1 MSFIHSNRCIR
12 LTVVVLAI
20 LGIAGCVSG
29 DMSDLEKQVSK
40 IMSKP
45 GGRLEPL
52 PEIKPYE
59 AYVYE
64 SGKSGARNPFKRFY
78 VVEQSLAIEESEGPV
93 DDGLTEEMRNEIQ
106 NRNREELEGFEL
118 DSIKM
123 VGTLQNEDNH
133 WGIVLDPGGIVHRVK
148 TGNYIGLNIGKI
160 TSIQEE
166 QIEVRE
172 IIKDNSGRYGERKA
186 LLPLQSK
193 CFKLNKRHD
202 NNNQI

>member
-1 MSFIHSNRCIR
+1 MSFIHSNRYIG
-12 LTVVVLAI
+12 LTIVLLAI
-20 LGIAGCVSG
+20 LGVAGCVSG

-64 SGKSGARNPFKRFY
+64 SGKSEARNPFKRFY

-106 NRNREELEGFEL
+106 NRNREELERFEL

-160 TSIQEE
+160 TSIEEE

-186 LLPLQSK
+186 LLPLTE
-193 CFKLNKRHD
+193 
-202 NNNQI
+202 

>member
-1 MSFIHSNRCIR
+1 MSFIHLNRYIR
-12 LTVVVLAI
+12 LTIVVLAI

-64 SGKSGARNPFKRFY
+64 SGKSMARNPFKRFY

-93 DDGLTEEMRNEIQ
+93 DDGLTEEMRSEIQ

-123 VGTLQNEDNH
+123 VGTLQNEDNN
-133 WGIVLDPGGIVHRVK
+133 WGIVIDPDGIVHRVK

-160 TSIQEE
+160 TSVQEE

-172 IIKDNSGRYGERKA
+172 IMKDNSGRYEERKA
-186 LLPLQSK
+186 LLPLTE
-193 CFKLNKRHD
+193 
-202 NNNQI
+202 

>member
-1 MSFIHSNRCIR
+1 MSFIHSNRYIR

-20 LGIAGCVSG
+20 LGIAGCVSS
-29 DMSDLEKQVSK
+29 DMSDLETQVSK

-64 SGKSGARNPFKRFY
+64 SGKSEARNPFKRFY

-106 NRNREELEGFEL
+106 NRNREELERFEL

-160 TSIQEE
+160 TSIEEE

-172 IIKDNSGRYGERKA
+172 IIKDNSGRYGERQA
-186 LLPLQSK
+186 LLPLTE
-193 CFKLNKRHD
+193 
-202 NNNQI
+202 

>member
-1 MSFIHSNRCIR
+1 MSFIHLNRRIR
-12 LTVVVLAI
+12 LTIVVLAI
-20 LGIAGCVSG
+20 LGIAGCVSN

-78 VVEQSLAIEESEGPV
+78 IVEQSLAIEESEGPV

-123 VGTLQNEDNH
+123 VGTLQSVDNH
-133 WGIVLDPGGIVHRVK
+133 WGIVIDPDGVVHRVK
-148 TGNYIGLNIGKI
+148 TGNYIGLNIGKV
-160 TSIQEE
+160 TSIEEE

-186 LLPLQSK
+186 LLPLTE
-193 CFKLNKRHD
+193 
-202 NNNQI
+202 

>member
-29 DMSDLEKQVSK
+29 DMSDLEKQVSE

-64 SGKSGARNPFKRFY
+64 SGKSEARNPFKRFY

-93 DDGLTEEMRNEIQ
+93 DDGLTEELRNEIQ

-133 WGIVLDPGGIVHRVK
+133 WGIVLDPDGIVHRVK
-148 TGNYIGLNIGKI
+148 SGNYIGLNIGKI
-160 TSIQEE
+160 TSIEEE

-186 LLPLQSK
+186 LLPLTE
-193 CFKLNKRHD
+193 
-202 NNNQI
+202 

>member
-1 MSFIHSNRCIR
+1 MSFIHSNRYIR
-12 LTVVVLAI
+12 LTIIVLAI
-20 LGIAGCVSG
+20 LGIAGCVSS

-160 TSIQEE
+160 TSIEEE

-186 LLPLQSK
+186 LLPLTE
-193 CFKLNKRHD
+193 
-202 NNNQI
+202 

>member
-1 MSFIHSNRCIR
+1 MSFIHSNRYIR
-12 LTVVVLAI
+12 LTIILLAI
-20 LGIAGCVSG
+20 LGVAGCVSS

-78 VVEQSLAIEESEGPV
+78 VVEQSLAIEKSEGPI

-166 QIEVRE
+166 QIEIRE

-186 LLPLQSK
+186 LLPLTE
-193 CFKLNKRHD
+193 
-202 NNNQI
+202 

>member
-1 MSFIHSNRCIR
+1 MSFIHSNRYIR
-12 LTVVVLAI
+12 LTIVLLAI
-20 LGIAGCVSG
+20 LGIAGCVSS

-123 VGTLQNEDNH
+123 VGTLQSEDNH
-133 WGIVLDPGGIVHRVK
+133 WGIVIDPDGVVHRVK

-160 TSIQEE
+160 TSIEEE

-186 LLPLQSK
+186 LLPLTE
-193 CFKLNKRHD
+193 
-202 NNNQI
+202 

>member
-1 MSFIHSNRCIR
+1 MSFIHSNRYIR
-12 LTVVVLAI
+12 LTIVVLAI
-20 LGIAGCVSG
+20 LGIAGCVSS
-29 DMSDLEKQVSK
+29 DMGDLEKQVSK

-64 SGKSGARNPFKRFY
+64 SGKLGARNPFKRFY

-133 WGIVLDPGGIVHRVK
+133 WGIVIDPGGVVHRVK

-160 TSIQEE
+160 TSIEEE

-186 LLPLQSK
+186 LLPLTE
-193 CFKLNKRHD
+193 
-202 NNNQI
+202 

>member
-1 MSFIHSNRCIR
+1 MSFIHSNRYIR
-12 LTVVVLAI
+12 LTIVLLAI
-20 LGIAGCVSG
+20 LGVAGCVSG
-29 DMSDLEKQVSK
+29 DMTDLEKQVSK

-133 WGIVLDPGGIVHRVK
+133 WGIVIDPDGIVHRVK

-160 TSIQEE
+160 TSIEEE

-172 IIKDNSGRYGERKA
+172 IIKDNSGRYGERQA
-186 LLPLQSK
+186 LLPLTE
-193 CFKLNKRHD
+193 
-202 NNNQI
+202 

>member
-1 MSFIHSNRCIR
+1 MSFIHLNRYIR
-12 LTVVVLAI
+12 LTIVLLAI

-64 SGKSGARNPFKRFY
+64 SGKSMARNPFKRFY

-93 DDGLTEEMRNEIQ
+93 DDGLTEEMRSEIQ

-123 VGTLQNEDNH
+123 VGTLQNEDNN
-133 WGIVLDPGGIVHRVK
+133 WGIVIDPDGIVHRVK

-160 TSIQEE
+160 TSVQEE

-172 IIKDNSGRYGERKA
+172 IMKDNSGRYEERKA
-186 LLPLQSK
+186 LLPLTE
-193 CFKLNKRHD
+193 
-202 NNNQI
+202 

>member
-1 MSFIHSNRCIR
+1 MSFIHSNRYIR
-12 LTVVVLAI
+12 LTIVVLAI

-106 NRNREELEGFEL
+106 NRNREELERFEL

-160 TSIQEE
+160 TSIEEE

-186 LLPLQSK
+186 LLPLTE
-193 CFKLNKRHD
+193 
-202 NNNQI
+202 

>member
-1 MSFIHSNRCIR
+1 MSFIHSNRYIG
-12 LTVVVLAI
+12 LTIVLLAI
-20 LGIAGCVSG
+20 LGVAGCVSG

-64 SGKSGARNPFKRFY
+64 SGKSMARNPFKRFY

-106 NRNREELEGFEL
+106 NRNREELERFEL

-123 VGTLQNEDNH
+123 VGTLQNEDNN
-133 WGIVLDPGGIVHRVK
+133 WGIVIDPDGIVHRVK

-160 TSIQEE
+160 TSIEE
-166 QIEVRE
+166 EKIEVRE

-186 LLPLQSK
+186 LLPLTE
-193 CFKLNKRHD
+193 
-202 NNNQI
+202 

>member
-1 MSFIHSNRCIR
+1 MSFIHSNRYIR
-12 LTVVVLAI
+12 LTIILLAI
-20 LGIAGCVSG
+20 LGVAGCVSD

-64 SGKSGARNPFKRFY
+64 SGKSGGRNPFKRFY
-78 VVEQSLAIEESEGPV
+78 VVEQSLAIEESKGPV
-93 DDGLTEEMRNEIQ
+93 DDGLSEEMRNEIQ
-106 NRNREELEGFEL
+106 NRNREELERFEL

-123 VGTLQNEDNH
+123 VGTLQNENNH

-160 TSIQEE
+160 TSIAEE

-186 LLPLQSK
+186 LLPLTE
-193 CFKLNKRHD
+193 
-202 NNNQI
+202 

>member
-1 MSFIHSNRCIR
+1 MSFIHLNRYIR
-12 LTVVVLAI
+12 LTIVLLAI
-20 LGIAGCVSG
+20 LGVAGCVSG

-64 SGKSGARNPFKRFY
+64 SGKLGAHNPFKRFY
-78 VVEQSLAIEESEGPV
+78 VVEQSLAIEKSEGPV

-106 NRNREELEGFEL
+106 NRNREELERFEL

-133 WGIVLDPGGIVHRVK
+133 WGILLDPGGIVHRVK

-160 TSIQEE
+160 TSIEEE

-186 LLPLQSK
+186 LLPLTE
-193 CFKLNKRHD
+193 
-202 NNNQI
+202 

>member
-1 MSFIHSNRCIR
+1 MSFIHSNRYIR

-20 LGIAGCVSG
+20 LGIAGCVSS
-29 DMSDLEKQVSK
+29 DMSDLETQVSK

-160 TSIQEE
+160 TSIEEE

-186 LLPLQSK
+186 LLPLTE
-193 CFKLNKRHD
+193 
-202 NNNQI
+202 

>member
-1 MSFIHSNRCIR
+1 MSFILSNRCIR
-12 LTVVVLAI
+12 LTMVVLAI
-20 LGIAGCVSG
+20 LGIAGCVSN

-52 PEIKPYE
+52 PEVKPYE
-59 AYVYE
+59 AYLYE

-133 WGIVLDPGGIVHRVK
+133 WGIVIDPGGIVHRVK

-172 IIKDNSGRYGERKA
+172 IIKDNSGRYGERQA
-186 LLPLQSK
+186 LLPL
-193 CFKLNKRHD
+193 
-202 NNNQI
+202 IE

>member
-1 MSFIHSNRCIR
+1 MSFIHSNRYIR
-12 LTVVVLAI
+12 LTIIVLAI

-133 WGIVLDPGGIVHRVK
+133 WGIVIDPGGVVHRVK

-160 TSIQEE
+160 TSIEEE

-186 LLPLQSK
+186 LLPLTE
-193 CFKLNKRHD
+193 
-202 NNNQI
+202 

>member
-1 MSFIHSNRCIR
+1 MSFIHSNRYIR

-20 LGIAGCVSG
+20 LGIAGCVSS
-29 DMSDLEKQVSK
+29 DMSDLETQVSK

-64 SGKSGARNPFKRFY
+64 SGKLEARNPFKRFY

-160 TSIQEE
+160 TSIEEE

-186 LLPLQSK
+186 LLPLTE
-193 CFKLNKRHD
+193 
-202 NNNQI
+202 

>member
-1 MSFIHSNRCIR
+1 MSFILSNRRIR
-12 LTVVVLAI
+12 LTMVVLAI
-20 LGIAGCVSG
+20 LGISGCVSN

-52 PEIKPYE
+52 PEVKPYE
-59 AYVYE
+59 AYLYE
-64 SGKSGARNPFKRFY
+64 SGKLGARNPFKRFY

-133 WGIVLDPGGIVHRVK
+133 WGIVIDPGGIVHRVK

-172 IIKDNSGRYGERKA
+172 IIKDNSGRYGERQA
-186 LLPLQSK
+186 LLPL
-193 CFKLNKRHD
+193 
-202 NNNQI
+202 IE

>member
-1 MSFIHSNRCIR
+1 MSFILSNRYIR
-12 LTVVVLAI
+12 LTMVVLAI
-20 LGIAGCVSG
+20 LGIAGCVSN

-52 PEIKPYE
+52 PEVKPYE
-59 AYVYE
+59 AYLYE
-64 SGKSGARNPFKRFY
+64 SGKLGARNPFKRFY

-133 WGIVLDPGGIVHRVK
+133 WGIVIDPGGIVHRVK

-172 IIKDNSGRYGERKA
+172 IIKDNSGRYGERQA
-186 LLPLQSK
+186 LLPL
-193 CFKLNKRHD
+193 
-202 NNNQI
+202 IE

>member
-1 MSFIHSNRCIR
+1 MSFIHSNRYIR
-12 LTVVVLAI
+12 LTIVPLAI
-20 LGIAGCVSG
+20 LSIAGCVSG
-29 DMSDLEKQVSK
+29 DMSDLEKQVSE

-118 DSIKM
+118 DSIRM
-123 VGTLQNEDNH
+123 VGTLQSEDNH
-133 WGIVLDPGGIVHRVK
+133 WGIVIVPGGVVHRVK

-160 TSIQEE
+160 TSIEEE

-172 IIKDNSGRYGERKA
+172 IIKDGSGRYEERKA
-186 LLPLQSK
+186 LLPLTE
-193 CFKLNKRHD
+193 
-202 NNNQI
+202 

>member
-1 MSFIHSNRCIR
+1 MSFIHSNRYIR
-12 LTVVVLAI
+12 LTIVVLAI

-133 WGIVLDPGGIVHRVK
+133 WGIVLDPDGIVHRVK
-148 TGNYIGLNIGKI
+148 SGNYIGLNIGKI

-172 IIKDNSGRYGERKA
+172 IIKDNSGRYGERQA
-186 LLPLQSK
+186 LLPL
-193 CFKLNKRHD
+193 
-202 NNNQI
+202 IE

>member
-1 MSFIHSNRCIR
+1 MSFIHSNRYIR
-12 LTVVVLAI
+12 LTIVVLAI
-20 LGIAGCVSG
+20 LGVAGCVSS

-64 SGKSGARNPFKRFY
+64 SGKLGARNPFKRFY

-123 VGTLQNEDNH
+123 VGTLQSVDNH
-133 WGIVLDPGGIVHRVK
+133 WGIVIDPDGVVHRVT

-160 TSIQEE
+160 TSIEEE

-186 LLPLQSK
+186 LLPLTE
-193 CFKLNKRHD
+193 
-202 NNNQI
+202 

>member
-1 MSFIHSNRCIR
+1 MSFIHSNRYIR
-12 LTVVVLAI
+12 LTIVLLAI
-20 LGIAGCVSG
+20 LGVAGCVSG

-64 SGKSGARNPFKRFY
+64 SGKLGARNPFKRFY

-106 NRNREELEGFEL
+106 NRNREELERFEL

-160 TSIQEE
+160 TSIEEE

-186 LLPLQSK
+186 LLPL
-193 CFKLNKRHD
+193 
-202 NNNQI
+202 IE

>member
-1 MSFIHSNRCIR
+1 MSFIHSNRYIR
-12 LTVVVLAI
+12 LTIVVLAI
-20 LGIAGCVSG
+20 LGVAGCVSS

-64 SGKSGARNPFKRFY
+64 SGKLEARNPFKRFY

-106 NRNREELEGFEL
+106 NRNREELERFEL

-133 WGIVLDPGGIVHRVK
+133 WGIVLDPGGVVHRVK

-160 TSIQEE
+160 TSIEEE

-186 LLPLQSK
+186 LLPLTE
-193 CFKLNKRHD
+193 
-202 NNNQI
+202 

>member
-1 MSFIHSNRCIR
+1 MSFIHSNRYIR
-12 LTVVVLAI
+12 LTIVVLAI
-20 LGIAGCVSG
+20 LGITGCVSG

-45 GGRLEPL
+45 GGHLEPL

-148 TGNYIGLNIGKI
+148 AGNYIRLNIGKI
-160 TSIQEE
+160 TSI
-166 QIEVRE
+166 
-172 IIKDNSGRYGERKA
+172 
-186 LLPLQSK
+186 
-193 CFKLNKRHD
+193 
-202 NNNQI
+202 

>member
-1 MSFIHSNRCIR
+1 MSFIHSNRYIR
-12 LTVVVLAI
+12 LTIVVLAI

-93 DDGLTEEMRNEIQ
+93 DDGLTEEMRNEIR
-106 NRNREELEGFEL
+106 NRNREELERFEL

-160 TSIQEE
+160 TSIEEE

-186 LLPLQSK
+186 LLPLTE
-193 CFKLNKRHD
+193 
-202 NNNQI
+202 

>member
-1 MSFIHSNRCIR
+1 MSFIHSNRYIR
-12 LTVVVLAI
+12 LTIVVLAI
-20 LGIAGCVSG
+20 LGIAGCVSS

-123 VGTLQNEDNH
+123 VGTLQSVDNH
-133 WGIVLDPGGIVHRVK
+133 WGIVIDPDGVVHRVK

-160 TSIQEE
+160 TSIEEE

-186 LLPLQSK
+186 LLPLTE
-193 CFKLNKRHD
+193 
-202 NNNQI
+202 

>member
-1 MSFIHSNRCIR
+1 MSFIHSNRYIR
-12 LTVVVLAI
+12 LTIVVLAI

-29 DMSDLEKQVSK
+29 DMSDLEKQVSE

-64 SGKSGARNPFKRFY
+64 SGKLGARNPFKRFY

-160 TSIQEE
+160 TSIEEE

-186 LLPLQSK
+186 LLPLTE
-193 CFKLNKRHD
+193 
-202 NNNQI
+202 